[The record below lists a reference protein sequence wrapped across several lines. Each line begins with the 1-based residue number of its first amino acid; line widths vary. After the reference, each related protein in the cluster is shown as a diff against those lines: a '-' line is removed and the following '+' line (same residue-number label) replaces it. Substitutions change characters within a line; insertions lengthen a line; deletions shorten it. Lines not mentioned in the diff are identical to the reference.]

1 MMKQSEQNMIGVL
14 FGISLMIAGATLA
27 FVIPQIAVA
36 WSSLGNTSVQLV
48 SLSLVSGSLI
58 GVILICIGL
67 VVSVYHY
74 RNR

>member
-1 MMKQSEQNMIGVL
+1 MKQSEQNMIGVL

>member
-1 MMKQSEQNMIGVL
+1 MIGVL